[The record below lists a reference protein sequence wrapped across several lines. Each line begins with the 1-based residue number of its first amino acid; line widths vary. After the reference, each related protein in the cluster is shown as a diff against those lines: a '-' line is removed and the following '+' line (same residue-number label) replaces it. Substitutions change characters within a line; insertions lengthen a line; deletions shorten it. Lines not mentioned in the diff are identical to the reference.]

1 MRKTARDMKGEVV
14 GKLEKVEDFGEVRT
28 VLESALFRL
37 QNMQGNPT
45 ASDSEVMKDGQGEAA
60 VMDGDA
66 IAEANGRATSPSP
79 LPASKLDI
87 VFDER
92 LGKEK
97 DRGKLVRYQINPRAN
112 WGPMNRAG
120 GSV

>member
-1 MRKTARDMKGEVV
+1 MKARDMKGEVV
-14 GKLEKVEDFGEVRT
+14 GKLEKVEDLGEVRT
-28 VLESALFRL
+28 VLESVLFRL
-37 QNMQGNPT
+37 QNMQGNST
-45 ASDSEVMKDGQGEAA
+45 ASNSEVMKDGQGEAA
-60 VMDGDA
+60 ITDGDGV
-66 IAEANGRATSPSP
+66 AEANGRATSPSP
-79 LPASKLDI
+79 LPASKLNI

-120 GSV
+120 GSI